1 MWYVL
6 QVRTGT
12 EENIRTQCRNNI
24 PEAVL
29 TRCFIPYYEEKRRIR
44 GTWTV
49 VRKVLFPG
57 YVFAVTDRP
66 DDLGLTK
73 LLGTGQEI
81 VPLTEEEKNF
91 LEELGGREQIVAMS
105 EGIIEGDQVIVTK
118 GPLKG
123 KEGMI
128 RKIDRH
134 KRKVWLEVKM
144 FGKMQRVEAGLEIVV
159 KNTGIEEEKE
169 IR

>member
-12 EENIRTQCRNNI
+12 EESIRTQCRSNI
-24 PEAVL
+24 SEAVL
-29 TRCFIPYYEEKRRIR
+29 KRCFIPYYEEKRRIR

-49 VRKVLFPG
+49 LKKVLFPG
-57 YVFAVTDRP
+57 YVFVVTDQL
-66 DDLGLTK
+66 DELYQSLKTVIGLTK
-73 LLGTGQEI
+73 LIGTGQEI
-81 VPLTEEEKNF
+81 VPLTEEERGF
-91 LEELGGREQIVAMS
+91 LLELGGEDQIVAMS
-105 EGIIEGDQVIVTK
+105 EGIIEGDKVIVTS
-118 GPLKG
+118 GPLIG

-144 FGKMQRVEAGLEIVV
+144 FGKLQKVEAGLEIVA
-159 KNTGIEEEKE
+159 KNV
-169 IR
+169 

>member
-44 GTWTV
+44 GTWT
-49 VRKVLFPG
+49 
-57 YVFAVTDRP
+57 FAVTDRP
-66 DDLGLTK
+66 DDLHQSLKQVIGLTK

-91 LEELGGREQIVAMS
+91 LEELGGEEQIVAMS

-123 KEGMI
+123 KEALI
-128 RKIDRH
+128 KKIDRH

-144 FGKMQRVEAGLEIVV
+144 FGKMQRVEAGLEIVA